1 MWSSYVSEYR
11 IESSHRNSK
20 SPYTALDHIDIVIY
34 IYICELIDSDCDCDC
49 HCILILIL
57 KQEDANDADDADDTV
72 SIGKTGL
79 MWSLAS
85 KS

>member
-1 MWSSYVSEYR
+1 MST
-11 IESSHRNSK
+11 ESKAHTGIPNRLTQHWIILILS
-20 SPYTALDHIDIVIY
+20 Y
-34 IYICELIDSDCDCDC
+34 IYICDELIDSDSDC